1 MLMVPEHHHLS
12 LIKTHTVHDPAS
24 GRGAT
29 LSESPPSAPGTPDFT
44 DYVEDGRLHS
54 SCIDENFLN
63 AATWSCQ
70 RHAQP
75 QRSQQSQPL
84 QYGKVTVSAGSTQL
98 WPKAS
103 RQTSTA
109 AFSPASEAASPD
121 RAALQVRGTL
131 SQCWQQHKPST
142 ALFEE
147 SGPKHHEKPA
157 YWSGP
162 SAQKPWLKAV
172 QPGCTTQPPEGCA
185 RNTVLL
191 PSPKGTQ
198 KSQYASLE
206 LNTVLQLRILQRPSH
221 GAMVE
226 PVLRS
231 GNSAEAPQAHRNG
244 LRDCA
249 STTQLTEFRLP
260 GKDRQSFQQMKTATL
275 KIQAAYRCHL
285 QRQRFVCLKAAAL
298 KIQTAVR
305 GHRLRQRFLMSKTA
319 AIVVQRL
326 FRVRVCC
333 QRLRRYAIA
342 AFTALQDYDNTRAML
357 TPVAQQMRQSST
369 NLALHLEGNADSAQ
383 WEALM
388 RRNEATRS
396 LGYHTTSQPEVV
408 THPQGTQEVEGVM
421 EVELDSAVQEA
432 PDLILPAVLE
442 DVPIDGE
449 DGQAFGA
456 AERDLSHATQ
466 QAATAASASPEDM
479 FDTQAWLRGEY
490 EATFSTSPDSVSGL
504 MAVIISAAT
513 FAASRLLK
521 KLGRSRQKQN
531 C

>member
-1 MLMVPEHHHLS
+1 MSDYHAADEPTGRPGNLAAVP
-12 LIKTHTVHDPAS
+12 P
-24 GRGAT
+24 
-29 LSESPPSAPGTPDFT
+29 
-44 DYVEDGRLHS
+44 
-54 SCIDENFLN
+54 
-63 AATWSCQ
+63 
-70 RHAQP
+70 
-75 QRSQQSQPL
+75 
-84 QYGKVTVSAGSTQL
+84 TQ
-98 WPKAS
+98 
-103 RQTSTA
+103 
-109 AFSPASEAASPD
+109 
-121 RAALQVRGTL
+121 
-131 SQCWQQHKPST
+131 
-142 ALFEE
+142 
-147 SGPKHHEKPA
+147 
-157 YWSGP
+157 
-162 SAQKPWLKAV
+162 
-172 QPGCTTQPPEGCA
+172 
-185 RNTVLL
+185 
-191 PSPKGTQ
+191 
-198 KSQYASLE
+198 
-206 LNTVLQLRILQRPSH
+206 VLQLRILQRPSH

-326 FRVRVCC
+326 FR
-333 QRLRRYAIA
+333 
-342 AFTALQDYDNTRAML
+342 DYDNTRAML